1 VFARLPSTVT
11 IEFKDV
17 AAPKNVVGPLSGFC
31 TYDCATSHYMKTQNA
46 DKESINQTGI
56 TPRVP

>member
-11 IEFKDV
+11 IELKDV

-31 TYDCATSHYMKTQNA
+31 TYDCATSRYMKTQNVSHN
-46 DKESINQTGI
+46 KQTKKAL
-56 TPRVP
+56 T